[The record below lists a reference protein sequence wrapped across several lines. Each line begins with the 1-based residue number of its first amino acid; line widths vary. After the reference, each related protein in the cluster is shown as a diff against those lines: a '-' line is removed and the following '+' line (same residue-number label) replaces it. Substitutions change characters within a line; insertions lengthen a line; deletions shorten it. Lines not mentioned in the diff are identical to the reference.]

1 MQALV
6 LMGFVLATAVMWV
19 GVIMTMLIGLHRAE
33 HRSQPEAPEPATKG
47 DPDAPTKHAEM
58 SEAPP
63 TGWT

>member
-19 GVIMTMLIGLHRAE
+19 GVILMMLTGLHRAE
-33 HRSQPEAPEPATKG
+33 HGGGREAPDPAQEK
-47 DPDAPTKHAEM
+47 DREK

-63 TGWT
+63 RGRP